1 MQEQYMTRQEVMAG
15 LRVSRET
22 VLRMIRRG
30 DLEGSKTHSGQQGRW
45 RITVASY
52 RRFVKPGP
60 S

>member
-30 DLEGSKTHSGQQGRW
+30 DL
-45 RITVASY
+45 VL
-52 RRFVKPGP
+52 
-60 S
+60 